1 MAHMLT
7 RAGDIV
13 PLESEK
19 VLFRKYFMEGVQD
32 IEHEIVGIIR
42 ANPHPHIVAI
52 YDVTDE
58 YYDMELVKTGLT
70 SVPVEDREC
79 MRELKRH
86 LQSLGIAYLDWK
98 IDNFGLDENGTL
110 KMFDFNAC
118 GLFETKSSCCGHK
131 SVWKRPPDFDGYL
144 LRRSREQG
152 HKKTPTEC
160 DDWIFETQFIACST
174 PP

>member
-1 MAHMLT
+1 MAQVLT
-7 RAGDIV
+7 RNGDVV

-32 IEHEIVGIIR
+32 IEHEIVEIIR

-58 YYDMELVKTGLT
+58 YYDMELVNTGLRR
-70 SVPVEDREC
+70 VPKNDREC

-98 IDNFGLDENGTL
+98 IDNFGLDESGTL
-110 KMFDFNAC
+110 
-118 GLFETKSSCCGHK
+118 S
-131 SVWKRPPDFDGYL
+131 
-144 LRRSREQG
+144 
-152 HKKTPTEC
+152 
-160 DDWIFETQFIACST
+160 
-174 PP
+174 